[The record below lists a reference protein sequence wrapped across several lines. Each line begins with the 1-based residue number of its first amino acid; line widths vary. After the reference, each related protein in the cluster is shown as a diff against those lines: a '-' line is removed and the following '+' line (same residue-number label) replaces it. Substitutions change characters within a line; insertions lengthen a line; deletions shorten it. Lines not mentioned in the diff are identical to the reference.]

1 MDPLCLY
8 QGSASLPALDGEA
21 DIALHVPSAHPETQ
35 GCSLLCVAVRKIE
48 QVEVAVVVV
57 VGVAVVVVVVVVV
70 VVLLL
75 LLLLLRLLL
84 LLLLYH
90 ASGAKGMDTSSMY
103 SHAARN
109 SGFVKRASE
118 TEDDE
123 CNEEVADEDS
133 PSKTKTL

>member
-57 VGVAVVVVVVVVV
+57 VVVVVVGVAVVVVV
-70 VVLLL
+70 